1 MSTSAMRTRTTSSAA
16 RHTPTQPDWA
26 EFAAHPLSAV
36 HLSRLQ
42 ACFEGLGLSPTT
54 VQGMLEQPRL
64 QSRLIRL
71 LEQRHGLSPLDQLTP
86 PVAHDVPASMLP
98 AMDIG
103 ALSRACGVVY
113 WARAFT
119 GEIRAA
125 HVLQLRERFGDAL
138 YQLALN
144 SRALASDEPPPADL
158 ETLEEAVS
166 REGENCLHAWLN
178 DQPRALGA
186 WQRLKVRDRRSTESL
201 PEEALQR
208 GPAIMRSVVQWRN
221 AQGEGSL

>member
-1 MSTSAMRTRTTSSAA
+1 MSTHAMSSAA
-16 RHTPTQPDWA
+16 LNTPLQPDWA
-26 EFAAHPLSAV
+26 EFAAQPLSAV

-42 ACFEGLGLSPTT
+42 ACFEGLGLPLSTL
-54 VQGMLEQPRL
+54 QAMLEQPRF
-64 QSRLIRL
+64 QSRLTRL

-86 PVAHDVPASMLP
+86 PVAADVPASMLP
-98 AMDIG
+98 AMDID

-125 HVLQLRERFGDAL
+125 QVLQLRERFGDAL

-144 SRALASDEPPPADL
+144 SRELASDEPLPAGL
-158 ETLEEAVS
+158 EALDEAVS

-201 PEEALQR
+201 PETVLQR

-221 AQGEGSL
+221 AQGEGGL